1 MANENKPTP
10 APSPISP
17 NVIGRKGTTG
27 FTTGVPGTTPTP
39 KATVPASVAVDAGLT
54 ERIQNKFKSM
64 NIPLTSTTV
73 DATATAEKYND
84 AQLITIGK
92 VLKKLNYTV
101 KPTAAS
107 VKTLLVTEPELIEL
121 ATRYPLYTDFVNN
134 LAAQYLPGLDSANET
149 APNYPTRQ
157 IYKYSDDAIGGLVD
171 SAFQEQFGRAA
182 TKEEKQ
188 AKIASIRKE
197 LEIGTVSTTQKVK
210 NPKTGKIENVVTQQ
224 QQGLTTEEATKKL
237 EDELKASNP
246 EAYQRNKA
254 LQFNSA
260 VQKIL
265 AGGM

>member
-1 MANENKPTP
+1 MVEKTPKPT
-10 APSPISP
+10 PSPISP

-27 FTTGVPGTTPTP
+27 FTTTVPGMTPTP
-39 KATVPASVAVDAGLT
+39 KPTATAQVPVDAGLT
-54 ERIQNKFKSM
+54 QRIQDKFKSM

-73 DATATAEKYND
+73 NATTAAEVYND
-84 AQLITIGK
+84 AQLVTIGK

-121 ATRYPLYTDFVNN
+121 ATRYPVYTDFVKN
-134 LAAQYLPGLDSANET
+134 LEAQYLPGLDGTGQA

-157 IYKYSDDAIGGLVD
+157 IYKYSDDSIAALVD
-171 SAFQEQFGRAA
+171 SAYQEKFGRAA
-182 TKEEKQ
+182 TDEEKQ

-197 LEIGTVSTTQKVK
+197 LEVGTVSSTKLVK
-210 NPKTGKIENVVTQQ
+210 NPKTGKMENVVTQQ
-224 QQGLTTEEATKKL
+224 QQGLTTDEATKKL

-260 VQKIL
+260 LQKIL